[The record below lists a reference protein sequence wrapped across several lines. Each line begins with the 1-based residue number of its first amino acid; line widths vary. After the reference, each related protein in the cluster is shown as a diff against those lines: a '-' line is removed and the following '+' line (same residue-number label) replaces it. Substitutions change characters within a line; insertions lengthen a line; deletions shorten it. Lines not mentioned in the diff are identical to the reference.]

1 MLYTTS
7 VIYLLKKRTVGL
19 WLKFEKKKYLSKVK
33 KPGSH
38 LKVTWTDGTWCP
50 HFCDI
55 VYHLSQRRRNNTT
68 ATMNNVPRKLATHLS
83 CTFYCRLFS
92 RLLYQAKSL
101 FCFPFSTMVRRKTF
115 CFSIRITAI
124 FLILFFGDGKVLL
137 FDFLERANI
146 TSYNFCFGVKKLS
159 SYRVS
164 HPTFW

>member
-7 VIYLLKKRTVGL
+7 VIYLLKTRTVGFVIKIWKEKVPVEGKET
-19 WLKFEKKKYLSKVK
+19 WLTLE
-33 KPGSH
+33 G
-38 LKVTWTDGTWCP
+38 DGKWYP

-55 VYHLSQRRRNNTT
+55 VYHLSQRRQNNTT
-68 ATMNNVPRKLATHLS
+68 ATMSNIPCKLVTYLS
-83 CTFYCRLFS
+83 CTFYHRLFS

-146 TSYNFCFGVKKLS
+146 TSYNFCFGIKKLS
-159 SYRVS
+159 SYRIS